1 MEKPPL
7 SLRVYSFEEDTKL
20 CVVATLQ
27 PYLKKA
33 NVWRGKDKSQLLLI
47 FVKPLNS
54 VISSTI
60 SG

>member
-33 NVWRGKDKSQLLLI
+33 NVWGGKDKRF
-47 FVKPLNS
+47 FVHSYVASKIEKKEKN
-54 VISSTI
+54 
-60 SG
+60 GR